1 MMTNGQGTERELD
14 TFDGRAALLSIVG
27 AARHHRGLLVM
38 MCVFTFGLVT
48 LYAVIWPP
56 DYEATTTLMVERD
69 TDPVRDSFYI
79 GWNVFR
85 KDDARTEIELIMS
98 GPVLKEVV
106 EREKLTYDDVYH
118 PFTSHLT
125 YLWEQSSIGQTYRR
139 LKRQLLGDDD
149 TAGAPSQEELM
160 LGRTIVDMRAG
171 IGLEPVAESN
181 VGRLHVKGPSRRVA
195 AIANAITDVY
205 LERRADRYQ
214 AEAQKAYDV
223 LTDEVKRA
231 GEELSAIEDRRLAIA
246 EGNTLAFDFQKESL
260 EVQKLT
266 DLEENIATTRTR
278 LAAIDASLT
287 EITGQLAN
295 DPPTR
300 VSSNV
305 REATRMK
312 RMEVE
317 TSLIEARLRYR
328 EDSPEIQ
335 GYKTALAQ
343 LDAVIDQGAQ
353 PPARI
358 TSEGLSTIQQDLV
371 TRQNALRAERSG
383 AQAGLH
389 VMEATAASLRSRLSS
404 VPARQAELRS
414 VDREYALSQEKYKE
428 LLAKQAQAAV
438 SVATART
445 TMSSMRVVEYAV
457 PPADKAWPRLK
468 ILYPASLLVALVIG
482 LAVAVFKSYTDGRV
496 RLGIVEHGRVPLP
509 VYGTLVIPRGRR
521 ALVALRQ
528 APPLESRRVEKDS
541 HE

>member
-1 MMTNGQGTERELD
+1 MMTNGQRTERELD
-14 TFDGRAALLSIVG
+14 TFDGRAALVSIVG

-38 MCVFTFGLVT
+38 MCVFTLGLVT

-56 DYEATTTLMVERD
+56 TYEATATLMVERD

-106 EREKLTYDDVYH
+106 EREKLTYEDVYH

-139 LKRQLLGDDD
+139 LKRQFLGDD
-149 TAGAPSQEELM
+149 TSGAPSQDELT

-171 IGLEPVAESN
+171 IALEPVAESN

-223 LTDEVKRA
+223 LSEEVKRA
-231 GEELSAIEDRRLAIA
+231 GDELSTIEERRLAIA

-287 EITGQLAN
+287 EISGQLAN

-300 VSSNV
+300 ASSGI

-317 TSLIEARLRYR
+317 TALIEARLRYR

-335 GYKTALAQ
+335 GYKTALAE
-343 LDAVIDQGAQ
+343 LDAMIDQGTR
-353 PPARI
+353 PSARI
-358 TSEGLSTIQQDLV
+358 TSDGLSSIQQDLV
-371 TRQNALRAERSG
+371 TRQNALRAERMG
-383 AQAGLH
+383 AQAGLR
-389 VMEATAASLRSRLSS
+389 VMEATAASLRSRLSG
-404 VPARQAELRS
+404 VPAKQAELRT

-468 ILYPASLLVALVIG
+468 ILYPASLAVALILG

-509 VYGTLVIPRGRR
+509 VYGTLVIPRGDR
-521 ALVALRQ
+521 ALVAVRQ
-528 APPLESRRVEKDS
+528 APPLEARKIEKDN

>member
-1 MMTNGQGTERELD
+1 MTTDRTTPERELD
-14 TFDGRAALLSIVG
+14 TFDGRAALLSVIR
-27 AARHHRGLLVM
+27 AARHHRSLLVL

-56 DYEATTTLMVERD
+56 TYEATTTLMVERD

-85 KDDARTEIELIMS
+85 KDDARTEIELILS

-125 YLWEQSSIGQTYRR
+125 YLWEQSTIGQTYRG
-139 LKRQLLGDDD
+139 LKRQFLGDDS
-149 TAGAPSQEELM
+149 TGGPSPEELI
-160 LGRTIVDMRAG
+160 LGRTVVDMRAG
-171 IGLEPVAESN
+171 IALEPVAESN

-195 AIANAITDVY
+195 AIANAITDIY
-205 LERRADRYQ
+205 LQRRADRYH

-223 LTDEVKRA
+223 LSDEVRRA
-231 GEELSAIEDRRLAIA
+231 ADELSEIEDRRLAVA

-278 LAAIDASLT
+278 LAAIDASLA
-287 EITGQLAN
+287 ELGEQLAS

-300 VSSNV
+300 VPSTV

-312 RMEVE
+312 RLEVE
-317 TSLIEARLRYR
+317 TALIEARLRYR
-328 EDSPEIQ
+328 EDSPEV
-335 GYKTALAQ
+335 GAYKTALAR
-343 LDAVIDQGAQ
+343 LDAMINDGAQ
-353 PPARI
+353 PQARI
-358 TSEGLSTIQQDLV
+358 TSDGLSSIQQELV
-371 TRQNALRAERSG
+371 TRRNALRAERVG
-383 AQAGLH
+383 AQAGLT
-389 VMEATAASLRSRLSS
+389 VMETTAAALRSRLSS
-404 VPARQAELRS
+404 VPAKQAALRT

-468 ILYPASLLVALVIG
+468 ILYPVSLLVALIVG

-496 RLGIVEHGRVPLP
+496 RLGIVEHGRVALP
-509 VYGTLVIPRGRR
+509 VYGTLVIPRGHRTLI
-521 ALVALRQ
+521 ALHQ
-528 APPLESRRVEKDS
+528 APPLAARPIEKDS